1 MQTPKLEKP
10 QQLEKTLSV
19 PIRFRFGEVSSLTKV
34 KAPAPSDPS
43 LGPLSNFTGTF
54 AGNGFNTIFRPDSG
68 ATPTPLPVPVLGS
81 DNVLELN
88 LTQETLSF
96 SKALGSVPNRGTGA
110 QADAFLN
117 GVPYLQAISDVTI
130 PSQPTGIHFEPGLW
144 VIVPSTTDPPEGQT
158 LVRMASIP
166 HGTTVVAQG
175 TFSTVTG
182 KPAIPPV
189 DMTPFQI
196 GNPAS
201 KIRFPSQTAAANG
214 TARIPQD
221 LTSFIAANTITQ
233 KMLDDPNSL
242 LRDHIASQNISPPPP
257 SRSLHNSRR
266 RCLGA
271 ARRTSPSCRATPH
284 WVRTRRRC

>member
-1 MQTPKLEKP
+1 MQPPKLEKP

-96 SKALGSVPNRGTGA
+96 SKAPGSVPNRGTGA
-110 QADAFLN
+110 QADAFLH
-117 GVPYLQAISDVTI
+117 GVPYLQPISDVTI
-130 PSQPTGIHFEPGLW
+130 PRQPTGIHFEPGLW

-166 HGTTVVAQG
+166 DRKSTRLNSSHQIISYAVFCLKKKNRFKSLDTLKVKIIRV
-175 TFSTVTG
+175 TFRRV
-182 KPAIPPV
+182 
-189 DMTPFQI
+189 
-196 GNPAS
+196 
-201 KIRFPSQTAAANG
+201 IRT
-214 TARIPQD
+214 IHKK
-221 LTSFIAANTITQ
+221 SFFF
-233 KMLDDPNSL
+233 
-242 LRDHIASQNISPPPP
+242 
-257 SRSLHNSRR
+257 
-266 RCLGA
+266 
-271 ARRTSPSCRATPH
+271 
-284 WVRTRRRC
+284 